1 MLKGKSIS
9 IKELRELKG
18 ELGKLV
24 WACDDW
30 TVDAYFKGFD
40 KFKERLD
47 ILNNRKL
54 SDLDITEIK
63 LINFIN
69 RLSMHDI
76 EFMMKEL

>member
-9 IKELRELKG
+9 IKELRELKR
-18 ELGKLV
+18 ELSKLV

>member
-1 MLKGKSIS
+1 MLESKSIS
-9 IKELRELKG
+9 INELRELKK
-18 ELGKLV
+18 ELSKLV

-40 KFKERLD
+40 KFKER
-47 ILNNRKL
+47 IEVLNNRRL
-54 SDLDITEIK
+54 SGLDIAEIK

>member
-1 MLKGKSIS
+1 MLI
-9 IKELRELKG
+9 LKA
-18 ELGKLV
+18 L
-24 WACDDW
+24 
-30 TVDAYFKGFD
+30 TI
-40 KFKERLD
+40 KERLD